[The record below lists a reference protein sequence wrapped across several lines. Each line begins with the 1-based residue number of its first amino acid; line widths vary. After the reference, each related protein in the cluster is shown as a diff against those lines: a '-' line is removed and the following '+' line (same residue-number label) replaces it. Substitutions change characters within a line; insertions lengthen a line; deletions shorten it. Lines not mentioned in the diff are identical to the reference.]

1 MKDLTSYATHLPLL
15 IKSIEATAK
24 DNRPLL
30 ELGMGFS
37 TMILHMMT
45 KLSGREVYSF
55 ENDLKWLEE
64 NKMYASETH
73 KLFKVWNWSEI
84 DIDETHWGVVLVDHR
99 PALDRKVQAMR
110 LRFNAD
116 IILVHDSEPEIDRF
130 YGYSRIYKHFKY
142 VYHYTDCKPYTTA
155 LSNTIDVC
163 KLFGQNPV

>member
-1 MKDLTSYATHLPLL
+1 MKDLTNYATHLPLL
-15 IKSIEATAK
+15 IKSVEATAK
-24 DNRPLL
+24 EGKPIL

-37 TMILHMMT
+37 TMILHMMC
-45 KLSGREVYSF
+45 KLSGRKILSIESDEKWYL
-55 ENDLKWLEE
+55 ENRFYASPNHLLMLAKDLKLVS
-64 NKMYASETH
+64 N
-73 KLFKVWNWSEI
+73 I
-84 DIDETHWGVVLVDHR
+84 DNEWGVVLVDHR
-99 PALDRKVQAMR
+99 PAIDRKRQAMR

-116 IILVHDSEPEIDRF
+116 IILIHDSEPEIDRF